1 MMDLTRDKVEGAAL
15 VLVIQP
21 DGQYEWSSDHS
32 AEIVAAHLHKVA
44 DHMAPKPLTAPE
56 SPRRAAHHHQGHRTE
71 ISAAELVLPRAGI
84 LRRKALETIAASD
97 GGMTDQ
103 ELAEA
108 TGEYLYTIAP
118 RRSELLQSGWLRDS
132 GRTRTTDHGRDAIVW
147 ELSDAGRAAYLP
159 LVSGA
164 SVGSSD

>member
-1 MMDLTRDKVEGAAL
+1 MLNLTREQIEGAAL

-21 DGQYEWSSDHS
+21 DGLYEWSSDHT
-32 AEIVAAHLHKVA
+32 AEDVAAHLHKVA
-44 DHMAPKPLTAPE
+44 DHIAPKPLMPVE
-56 SPRRAAHHHQGHRTE
+56 SDRAAAHHRPGHRTE

-84 LRRKALETIAASD
+84 LRRKALDAIAGSN
-97 GGMTDQ
+97 GGMTDA
-103 ELAEA
+103 ELAAA
-108 TGEYLYTIAP
+108 TETYLYTIAP
-118 RRSELLQSGWLRDS
+118 RRSELLRSGWVRDS
-132 GRTRTTDHGRDAIVW
+132 GRTRTSDHGRDAIVW